1 MKTWS
6 IDADPDDPRIHY
18 IAVTGATCIAASRRA
33 RLLGSGQRTLVRR
46 ARQAGSV
53 GHRSSVAP
61 FSVVAKCRKF
71 WLIAAAILAPPSQGL
86 PERSAS
92 RSILTSASH
101 VATVFVAILAGISAA
116 RGQALQANGIV
127 VDAPAGTYGP
137 VTTPTNAQGG
147 TAFNAVNGGTINAT
161 GFVTLLA
168 AIDGARG
175 VWTGPQGTGTV
186 NLPFG
191 AIVST
196 TGNGEAYG
204 LQASGGGSQV
214 TGTNVTVTNTGAL
227 NPATGFSPI
236 GVLANGGGV
245 VILNGGSVSTQ
256 GQGANGL
263 RSTGVGSS
271 LSATNFGVTTTAA
284 DAVLADSGGTISLVG
299 NSTPAPMV
307 TAGGGNGLL
316 AFNGGS
322 SITASG
328 ISILT
333 TGQSNQGVFAFS
345 SDGSGASVSLTN
357 TSVNTTVNFAVALLA
372 FGSGASVTANGGI
385 FTTSGAGA
393 PGAYAFANG
402 LVTLAGTSITTTGP
416 GSPGLVAGNGGVLR
430 DTNSTVVSQSG
441 DGAEVD
447 NGSTLILNGTKLTG
461 QNNGIVVTDSGGTG
475 LVNIV
480 SLNGANL
487 TSRNFDGIV
496 VTDAL
501 ANITVANNST
511 ILPGSGILVNATGAS
526 NVTLTVDSS
535 SLTGALIAGGTS
547 IADATFQNASHLTGT
562 ITNWRNL
569 SVDTTSSWSV
579 TGDSVLTGTV
589 SNAGL
594 IAFTSPSG
602 SNFKTLTVGSY
613 VGTGGT
619 LGLNTFLGADGS
631 PSDKLVIN
639 GGTADSSIMRIT
651 NAGGP
656 GAETTGNGILVV
668 KAINGGTTAAGA
680 FTLPFGE
687 LRAGAFDYDLF
698 RGGLNGS
705 NPDDWFLRSG
715 FTVGPVAPGL
725 VPPGPVPPGP
735 VPPGLG
741 PGEPFPTDP
750 PPNPLPPGLYPIIG
764 PELATDGVVQPI
776 ARQLGLTT
784 LGTLHERFGDS
795 LEPCLNR
802 PRCSSGCRPGSRPVA
817 DH

>member
-1 MKTWS
+1 
-6 IDADPDDPRIHY
+6 
-18 IAVTGATCIAASRRA
+18 
-33 RLLGSGQRTLVRR
+33 
-46 ARQAGSV
+46 
-53 GHRSSVAP
+53 
-61 FSVVAKCRKF
+61 
-71 WLIAAAILAPPSQGL
+71 
-86 PERSAS
+86 
-92 RSILTSASH
+92 
-101 VATVFVAILAGISAA
+101 
-116 RGQALQANGIV
+116 
-127 VDAPAGTYGP
+127 
-137 VTTPTNAQGG
+137 
-147 TAFNAVNGGTINAT
+147 
-161 GFVTLLA
+161 
-168 AIDGARG
+168 
-175 VWTGPQGTGTV
+175 
-186 NLPFG
+186 
-191 AIVST
+191 
-196 TGNGEAYG
+196 
-204 LQASGGGSQV
+204 
-214 TGTNVTVTNTGAL
+214 
-227 NPATGFSPI
+227 
-236 GVLANGGGV
+236 
-245 VILNGGSVSTQ
+245 
-256 GQGANGL
+256 
-263 RSTGVGSS
+263 
-271 LSATNFGVTTTAA
+271 
-284 DAVLADSGGTISLVG
+284 
-299 NSTPAPMV
+299 
-307 TAGGGNGLL
+307 
-316 AFNGGS
+316 
-322 SITASG
+322 
-328 ISILT
+328 
-333 TGQSNQGVFAFS
+333 VFAFS

-393 PGAYAFANG
+393 P
-402 LVTLAGTSITTTGP
+402 
-416 GSPGLVAGNGGVLR
+416 VAGNGGVLR

-447 NGSTLILNGTKLTG
+447 NGSTLILDGTKLTG

>member
-1 MKTWS
+1 
-6 IDADPDDPRIHY
+6 
-18 IAVTGATCIAASRRA
+18 
-33 RLLGSGQRTLVRR
+33 
-46 ARQAGSV
+46 
-53 GHRSSVAP
+53 
-61 FSVVAKCRKF
+61 
-71 WLIAAAILAPPSQGL
+71 
-86 PERSAS
+86 
-92 RSILTSASH
+92 
-101 VATVFVAILAGISAA
+101 
-116 RGQALQANGIV
+116 
-127 VDAPAGTYGP
+127 
-137 VTTPTNAQGG
+137 
-147 TAFNAVNGGTINAT
+147 
-161 GFVTLLA
+161 
-168 AIDGARG
+168 
-175 VWTGPQGTGTV
+175 
-186 NLPFG
+186 
-191 AIVST
+191 
-196 TGNGEAYG
+196 
-204 LQASGGGSQV
+204 
-214 TGTNVTVTNTGAL
+214 
-227 NPATGFSPI
+227 
-236 GVLANGGGV
+236 
-245 VILNGGSVSTQ
+245 
-256 GQGANGL
+256 
-263 RSTGVGSS
+263 
-271 LSATNFGVTTTAA
+271 
-284 DAVLADSGGTISLVG
+284 
-299 NSTPAPMV
+299 
-307 TAGGGNGLL
+307 
-316 AFNGGS
+316 
-322 SITASG
+322 
-328 ISILT
+328 
-333 TGQSNQGVFAFS
+333 
-345 SDGSGASVSLTN
+345 
-357 TSVNTTVNFAVALLA
+357 
-372 FGSGASVTANGGI
+372 
-385 FTTSGAGA
+385 
-393 PGAYAFANG
+393 
-402 LVTLAGTSITTTGP
+402 
-416 GSPGLVAGNGGVLR
+416 
-430 DTNSTVVSQSG
+430 VVSQSG

-447 NGSTLILNGTKLTG
+447 NGSTLILDGTKLTG

-795 LEPCLNR
+795 LEPCTTAAAGVIAPRAPFAPDCGSGIWGRMFGQQINNR
-802 PRCSSGCRPGSRPVA
+802 YEAFADPRASGQLLGLQTGVSTSWESLIPGHRDTAGLYFAYGNGHVDVDGLVTNAAATAYVLTRTGKVDLEAYSPGAYWTHYGPTGWYVDVVVQGTFYHGPNSPTCRSMAAPASSRP
-817 DH
+817 